1 MKDLIDHEKRLDEI
15 DCEVSD
21 YETDALIRELQ
32 EAWNL
37 RTRRIDAILQR
48 SEAQPVRL
56 NQRYARSQHSIDM
69 RVWLVLTLFSL
80 VVAIGA
86 AVLIGNPDLLMR
98 TAGVVLTVVGAA
110 VTFYSFR
117 RYRMLRRV
125 FTRLVPASHNELKL
139 SIPQVSTMSAAAA
152 VALLFVMTLPLG
164 DGYTMTQSDRSLR
177 AEAYSNAKTIL
188 LQS

>member
-1 MKDLIDHEKRLDEI
+1 MTDLIDHEKRLDEI

-21 YETDALIRELQ
+21 HEADALIRELQ
-32 EAWNL
+32 EAWDL
-37 RTRRIDAILQR
+37 QTRRIDAILQR
-48 SEAQPVRL
+48 PEAQPVRL
-56 NQRYARSQHSIDM
+56 NQRYARSRHSIDM
-69 RVWLVLTLFSL
+69 RGWLVLTLFSL

-86 AVLIGNPDLLMR
+86 ALLIGNPDLLMR
-98 TAGVVLTVVGAA
+98 TAGVVLTVVGTS
-110 VTFYSFR
+110 VSFYCFR

-125 FTRLVPASHNELKL
+125 FTRLVPVSHHELKL
-139 SIPQVSTMSAAAA
+139 SIPQVSTVSAAAA
-152 VALLFVMTLPLG
+152 GALLFVMTLPLG